1 MERIRP
7 IKYITD
13 WSKIPLNWILQNME
27 TFNVPYEDIRKSNPW
42 VSDKEFQEWLLENRG
57 SATEPVSDTKILRLR
72 PANTPFPEL
81 NKIFQTFRP
90 ERLNFTILA
99 KGTGYPP
106 HRDVHRT
113 CNINF
118 IAPGPRGRIMV
129 EDIEYNYDRFVLDP
143 SVKHAVESCDQERFT
158 MMASWS
164 QKSYTDV
171 CEVLEKDGWL

>member
-1 MERIRP
+1 MNTSNTWHTYSRDNRTAIVKRNTKGFYVQLVEGDEIVETREVYQNSE
-7 IKYITD
+7 KYAED
-13 WSKIPLNWILQNME
+13 VAQNWVDAIISS
-27 TFNVPYEDIRKSNPW
+27 PNPW

-118 IAPGPRGRIMV
+118 
-129 EDIEYNYDRFVLDP
+129 
-143 SVKHAVESCDQERFT
+143 KT
-158 MMASWS
+158 
-164 QKSYTDV
+164 T
-171 CEVLEKDGWL
+171 